1 LFLSDK
7 LDLFIQPENMEQDI
21 VIVAFIIGALYF
33 VINIY
38 NDFLRG
44 ICQALLKPF
53 GVLVVS
59 LLSKVIS
66 ISLIVSLLF
75 LDFGLLSIPIGLFSG
90 ALVALLLNILLV
102 KRSMSMIDG
111 KFRVSY
117 RVIRECFNMTP
128 ALFGARV
135 GSTIFA
141 KSPYILITYF
151 SNPSLT
157 ALYTILI
164 KVGELLLQIVRIA
177 INALVPAMSHLSGES
192 MDKAVSLIKRNLA
205 LLMLIITFLYAAY
218 IALNQ
223 GFINL
228 WVPTADMTV
237 LDNLPSTIFLFGTG
251 MLVFAMNEV
260 CRSMLYSLGEFK
272 YTSIIMFVMSI
283 FFLLGMFLL
292 LPKLG
297 LQGIAYSLISSSTL
311 GLTLLAIKMH
321 KLKLLDLKLISRSAP
336 LSIMSIAICGLLM
349 EAFISNSGWFD
360 FILKSSVLLVVFFL
374 SFAAYSYEDLRHI
387 LKKRL

>member
-1 LFLSDK
+1 
-7 LDLFIQPENMEQDI
+7 
-21 VIVAFIIGALYF
+21 
-33 VINIY
+33 
-38 NDFLRG
+38 
-44 ICQALLKPF
+44 
-53 GVLVVS
+53 
-59 LLSKVIS
+59 
-66 ISLIVSLLF
+66 
-75 LDFGLLSIPIGLFSG
+75 
-90 ALVALLLNILLV
+90 
-102 KRSMSMIDG
+102 
-111 KFRVSY
+111 
-117 RVIRECFNMTP
+117 
-128 ALFGARV
+128 
-135 GSTIFA
+135 
-141 KSPYILITYF
+141 
-151 SNPSLT
+151 
-157 ALYTILI
+157 
-164 KVGELLLQIVRIA
+164 VRIA